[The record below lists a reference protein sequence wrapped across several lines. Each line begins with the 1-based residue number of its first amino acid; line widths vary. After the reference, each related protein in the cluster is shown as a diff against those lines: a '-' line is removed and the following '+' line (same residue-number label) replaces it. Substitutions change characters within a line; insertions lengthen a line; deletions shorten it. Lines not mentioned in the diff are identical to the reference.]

1 MAITLHFIDK
11 NGFIGEHFFHA
22 VHIKDIMTD
31 SKTKKCAMFY
41 LVMIFLQDTI
51 EVEVKD
57 TMVQEIYEMQQNTST
72 NPSNMYDHSSVG
84 GQSQKKEKRNI

>member
-1 MAITLHFIDK
+1 MIRLRVQSLVLLLMKLEIKKKKEQMAITLHFIDK

-41 LVMIFLQDTI
+41 LVMIFL
-51 EVEVKD
+51 
-57 TMVQEIYEMQQNTST
+57 
-72 NPSNMYDHSSVG
+72 
-84 GQSQKKEKRNI
+84 